1 MPNILGTE
9 EENAKKLQE
18 YYDVEIKPEGNPEIK
33 LGKSKLTVLE
43 VYSN

>member
-1 MPNILGTE
+1 LGHE

-18 YYDVEIKPEGNPEIK
+18 FYDVEIKPEGNPDVK
-33 LGKSKLTVLE
+33 LGKSKITVLE